1 MKKEPN
7 NIETLIEEGMNGY
20 KPTAFDERISR
31 DKLSSRA
38 NAILEYL
45 NGHIIK
51 EQSPVALESEVA
63 LHNKFWGTIRP
74 QEEIYQSDD
83 LKKFDAYILHSMKEA
98 VKSGKIEK
106 SALGKF
112 GYFVDMVDYAE
123 RVVEGLDARGKAISE
138 KKLNRILKRA
148 ISEANLRMVKEKYR
162 ESVVKANRRE
172 NAKQKLNQYALE
184 IPEEEIKRHMPQ
196 SDYPEQ
202 RELQMLA
209 LFRAYQT
216 EDYYSPNRMEITDR
230 NNRMDVMRSVLSGDR
245 RVPYNGPIY
254 VTQDD
259 VTAIAKVSQAFRQTK
274 NELEKGKQVE
284 GISKWDPT
292 LSGETIMNTADSLI
306 GIANVVR
313 EESQQYSL
321 STILTNDMVQNVL
334 EKNLA
339 KEALGKE
346 SYAGL
351 AKQQKVSVLQKAKG
365 FVANALGK
373 LKSMIRNQ
381 DEQK

>member
-1 MKKEPN
+1 M
-7 NIETLIEEGMNGY
+7 
-20 KPTAFDERISR
+20 
-31 DKLSSRA
+31 
-38 NAILEYL
+38 
-45 NGHIIK
+45 
-51 EQSPVALESEVA
+51 ESEVA

-202 RELQMLA
+202 RESQMLA